1 MTEADILN
9 AKILIIDDAEAN
21 LKLLEDLLAREG
33 FHQIISTADSTRALD
48 LFKAFEPD
56 LVLLDLM
63 MPELDGYAVL
73 EMLSRHIPSDSYL
86 PVLVVTADATIVA
99 KRKALALGAKDFLT
113 KPFDTI
119 EAMLRVWN
127 LLETRLL
134 YRHLKSLN
142 PAIKP
147 AVHPSPTQAPNQA
160 KPGE

>member
-1 MTEADILN
+1 MDEAELLN
-9 AKILIIDDAEAN
+9 GKILIIDDSEAN

-33 FHQIISTADSTRALD
+33 FNQVISTADSTRAMD

-56 LVLLDLM
+56 LILLDLM
-63 MPELDGYAVL
+63 MPDLDGYAIL
-73 EMLSRHIPSDSYL
+73 EILSRHIPKDEYL
-86 PVLVVTADATIVA
+86 PVLVLTADATIGA

-134 YRHLKSLN
+134 YRHLKALN
-142 PAIKP
+142 KDVKP
-147 AVHPSPTQAPNQA
+147 INPLVKT
-160 KPGE
+160 

>member
-1 MTEADILN
+1 MDENELLN
-9 AKILIIDDAEAN
+9 GKILIIDDSEAN

-33 FHQIISTADSTRALD
+33 FNQVISTADSTRAMD

-56 LVLLDLM
+56 LILLDLM
-63 MPELDGYAVL
+63 MPDLDGYAIL
-73 EMLSRHIPSDSYL
+73 EMLSRHIPKDEYL
-86 PVLVVTADATIVA
+86 PVLVLTADATIGA

-134 YRHLKSLN
+134 YRHLKTLSKD
-142 PAIKP
+142 IKP
-147 AVHPSPTQAPNQA
+147 VNRIV
-160 KPGE
+160 KN

>member
-1 MTEADILN
+1 
-9 AKILIIDDAEAN
+9 
-21 LKLLEDLLAREG
+21 
-33 FHQIISTADSTRALD
+33 LD

-86 PVLVVTADATIVA
+86 PVLVVTADATIGA

-147 AVHPSPTQAPNQA
+147 AVHQAPNQA